1 MSDKHISKPVSSE
14 ICCIKQAKLI
24 SGSGLEDSASEAWLE
39 VAAIAAYGRI
49 WMGRQK
55 LLLSCSLGSLQAR
68 DKIFVIFMVVNIGVP
83 ALRLL

>member
-49 WMGRQK
+49 WMVRLVLLYGCCLCDWQAQWQR
-55 LLLSCSLGSLQAR
+55 LLLS
-68 DKIFVIFMVVNIGVP
+68 
-83 ALRLL
+83 